1 MVDFF
6 RFLKDGRYYRR
17 MVEGF
22 HRIFAS
28 TIFFGT
34 EEQPSGSHLID
45 WARFHFFD
53 QIHLWFSDQENCPAS
68 SPDASPN
75 TISLSEAFYNEID
88 QHRVPMEREIVIA
101 FANSPGVLDFYV
113 WLAWKSWVLKTGKA
127 FVPLFA
133 PGGLREQL
141 GCRIHHEDRFLRRK
155 INQWLRVIR
164 AHWPQC
170 PAQISPDGQSLVISS
185 SRVHPALHPVQMHVK
200 A

>member
-1 MVDFF
+1 MVQ
-6 RFLKDGRYYRR
+6 
-17 MVEGF
+17 GF
-22 HRIFAS
+22 QRIFAS

-34 EEQPSGSHLID
+34 KEKPVGSRLID

-53 QIHLWFSDQENCPAS
+53 QIHLWLRDQGNCPAS

-75 TISLSEAFYNEID
+75 TITLSEAFYDEID
-88 QHRVPMEREIVIA
+88 QHRVPMEREVVIA
-101 FANSPGVLDFYV
+101 LANSPGVLDFYL
-113 WLAWKSWVLKTGKA
+113 WLAWKSWVLKAGKA
-127 FVPLFA
+127 LVPLFA

-141 GCRIHHEDRFLRRK
+141 GCRIHAEDRFLRRK

-185 SRVHPALHPVQMHVK
+185 SRVRPALHPVQMHVK
-200 A
+200 G